1 MSKIEKRICVSPCVE
16 RLFTYVPEAAG
27 AAQLWP
33 GLLEVGEV
41 ERLPNGGALARWLY
55 KMTGVI
61 FEDWDAR
68 GEPLVSCTRSSVFLG
83 DTLCTIKW
91 NFHTN
96 THTPHLILDGDHTY
110 WSMC

>member
-1 MSKIEKRICVSPCVE
+1 MSMIEKRICFGPCVE
-16 RLFTYVPEAAG
+16 RLFTYVPEADG
-27 AAQLWP
+27 VAQLWP

-55 KMTGVI
+55 KMNGAIV
-61 FEDWDAR
+61 EDWDAR
-68 GEPLVSCTRSSVFLG
+68 TEPLVGCARSPVILG
-83 DTLCTIKW
+83 DMRCAIKW

-96 THTPHLILDGDHTY
+96 THSSQLILDGGHTY

>member
-1 MSKIEKRICVSPCVE
+1 MSKIEKRVCVSPCTE
-16 RLFTYVPEAAG
+16 RLFTYVPEAVS

-41 ERLPNGGALARWLY
+41 ERLSNGGALARWLY
-55 KMTGVI
+55 KITGVI

-68 GEPLVSCTRSSVFLG
+68 TEPLVERAHCAIVLG
-83 DTLCTIKW
+83 DVQCAIKW
-91 NFHTN
+91 NFHNN
-96 THTPHLILDGDHTY
+96 TQDSRLSLDGDHTY